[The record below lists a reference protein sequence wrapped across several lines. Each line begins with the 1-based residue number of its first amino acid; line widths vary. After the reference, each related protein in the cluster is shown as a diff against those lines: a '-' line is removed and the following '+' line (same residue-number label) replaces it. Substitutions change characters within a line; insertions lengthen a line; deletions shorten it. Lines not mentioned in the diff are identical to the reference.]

1 MRKTLTDARHA
12 FERTA
17 LIARNEELQA
27 LLTDTLDLCHRNH
40 LVHEVLRR
48 DASTLR
54 RKAKKLSAKTQ
65 TVSPA

>member
-1 MRKTLTDARHA
+1 MRKRLTDAEYVI
-12 FERTA
+12 ERTQA
-17 LIARNEELQA
+17 LIARNEELLA

-54 RKAKKLSAKTQ
+54 RKAKKLVKE
-65 TVSPA
+65 V